1 MKNSRSDLPLRS
13 SWTIKSPV
21 ISGLLVLI
29 ILFMQGTAFAKIS
42 IDINSPS
49 IQRIQVAIPDFKN
62 LNQLKDYPELA
73 TELPEIVSNDLDLC
87 GYFLPMDKAAF
98 LDQDGSGLTQESIY
112 FKNWTLIG
120 AELLLKAG
128 YTCIGENNI
137 EVEVRLYDTF
147 LARQLLSKKFI
158 GRLDATRTLM
168 HRISNEII
176 YSITGS
182 RGLFLSRFVFVNNQT
197 GNKELYICDFDGRNV
212 EQLTSYNN
220 ITLLPKWSPT
230 GDRIVFTSYTEDK
243 PMLYLMDMASGD
255 SRIISGKDGLN
266 IAGASW
272 HPDGDKLALT
282 LRRSGNSDIFTINT
296 DGKVLEQLTR
306 HWAIDTSPAFSPDG
320 TRMAFVS
327 NRSGNPQI
335 YIKDMESGNEER
347 ITFDLKYC
355 TSPVWSQTGK
365 IAFSVMEDGDINI
378 YSINPDGSG
387 VRKLTDGSG
396 NNEDPYWSPDGRYIV
411 FSSNRDGGGY
421 NLYIMTSNGQNQRRI
436 TFIKGDNTAPS
447 WSPF

>member
-1 MKNSRSDLPLRS
+1 M
-13 SWTIKSPV
+13 I
-21 ISGLLVLI
+21 LL
-29 ILFMQGTAFAKIS
+29 MQGAAFAKIS

-49 IQRIQVAIPDFKN
+49 IQRIQIAIPDFKN
-62 LNQLKDYPELA
+62 LNRLKDHPELT
-73 TELPEIVSNDLDLC
+73 TELPEVVSNDLDLC
-87 GYFLPMDKAAF
+87 GYFVPMDKAAF
-98 LDQDGSGLTQESIY
+98 LDQDGSGLTPDSIY
-112 FKNWTLIG
+112 FRNWTVIG

-128 YTCIGENNI
+128 YTCIGENNL

-147 LARQLLSKKFI
+147 LAKELLSKKFI

-176 YSITGS
+176 YAITGT

-230 GDRIVFTSYTEDK
+230 GDRIVFTSYKDGV
-243 PMLYLMDMASGD
+243 PILYLMDVSSG
-255 SRIISGKDGLN
+255 SVRMVAGKDGLN
-266 IAGASW
+266 VGGASW
-272 HPDGDKLALT
+272 LPDGDALALT
-282 LRRSGNSDIFTINT
+282 LRRSGNSDIFTVNAE
-296 DGKVLEQLTR
+296 GKVLEQLTR

-335 YIKDMESGNEER
+335 YVKDLESGNEER

-355 TSPVWSQTGK
+355 TSPVWSNTGK
-365 IAFSVMEDGDINI
+365 IAFSVMEDGVINI

-387 VRKLTDGSG
+387 VRKLTDDNG
-396 NNEDPYWSPDGRYIV
+396 NSEDPCWSPDGRYIV
-411 FSSNRDGGGY
+411 FSSDRDGGGY
-421 NLYIMTSNGQNQRRI
+421 KLYIMNSNGQNQRRI
-436 TFIKGDNTAPS
+436 TFLKGDDTAPS